1 MSILEK
7 RNLLISKINMIN
19 DDSLIEEL
27 LVSLKDVPANSDFKT
42 KWENS
47 ISSDEFIENMRI
59 RISRIASKYD
69 KVS

>member
-1 MSILEK
+1 
-7 RNLLISKINMIN
+7 MIN